1 MVLLFLIH
9 LSHVAPVSEGKNL
22 LPSKN
27 INADYT
33 KMGIFCSHFPPC
45 PCQKN
50 TDACESAFT
59 ACHLVK
65 LEVQSFACTS
75 INRFTVMAQINLSL
89 VFVFFFFDSLHFQNI
104 LPSFSSKTTFS
115 ILFHSGLYLSDV
127 IADVCTSQIL
137 FIQSWTPQSIHI
149 TYSAQVEWVRSRLH
163 FHS

>member
-9 LSHVAPVSEGKNL
+9 LSHVAPISEGNNL

-27 INADYT
+27 INADYI
-33 KMGIFCSHFPPC
+33 KMEFFCSHFPPY
-45 PCQKN
+45 PCQKH
-50 TDACESAFT
+50 TDARESAFT

-89 VFVFFFFDSLHFQNI
+89 GCIFFFFFDLLHFQNI
-104 LPSFSSKTTFS
+104 LPSFSSKITFS
-115 ILFHSGLYLSDV
+115 ILLHSGLYLSDV

-137 FIQSWTPQSIHI
+137 FIQS
-149 TYSAQVEWVRSRLH
+149 
-163 FHS
+163 